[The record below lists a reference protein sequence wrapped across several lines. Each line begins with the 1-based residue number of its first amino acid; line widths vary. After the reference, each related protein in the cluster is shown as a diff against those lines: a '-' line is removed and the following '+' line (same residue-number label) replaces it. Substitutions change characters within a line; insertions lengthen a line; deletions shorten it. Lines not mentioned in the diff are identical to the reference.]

1 MKRTQFWQFIL
12 LFMFLSYSCSSDY
25 PASDTVENV
34 NVEEGISVTEVNLS
48 QSDAQFVAKSFMNR
62 FYDKKHYL

>member
-48 QSDAQFVAKSFMNR
+48 
-62 FYDKKHYL
+62 